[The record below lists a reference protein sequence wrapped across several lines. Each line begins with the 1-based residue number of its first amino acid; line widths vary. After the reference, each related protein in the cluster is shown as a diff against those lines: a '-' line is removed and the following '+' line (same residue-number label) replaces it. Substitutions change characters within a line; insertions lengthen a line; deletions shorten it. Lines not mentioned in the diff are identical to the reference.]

1 MTKLSAALLV
11 ISVALLAFGVY
22 RAVTAAQSQVQPICF
37 TQQQRDHILEMSQ
50 RAIDDGFKNKVTDLF
65 DVWIRDPTDQPRR
78 AISGMQTNL
87 SAYHRA
93 RNSIRIWDP
102 AICN

>member
-1 MTKLSAALLV
+1 MILAFG
-11 ISVALLAFGVY
+11 LLAFGVY
-22 RAVTAAQSQVQPICF
+22 RAITAAHSQTPPICF

-50 RAIDDGFKNKVTDLF
+50 RAIDDAFKTKVGDLF
-65 DVWIRDPTDQPRR
+65 EVWVRDPTDQPRR

-93 RNSIRIWDP
+93 RNSIRLWDP

>member
-1 MTKLSAALLV
+1 MIRISAALLV
-11 ISVALLAFGVY
+11 VALGLLAIGVY
-22 RAVTAAQSQVQPICF
+22 RAITAAHSQTHPVCF

-50 RAIDDGFKNKVTDLF
+50 RGIDEGFQAKVKDLF

-102 AICN
+102 PICN

>member
-1 MTKLSAALLV
+1 MVLMAMAFSLLGWG
-11 ISVALLAFGVY
+11 IF
-22 RAVTAAQSQVQPICF
+22 RAITAAQSQTQAVCF

-50 RAIDDGFKNKVTDLF
+50 RAIDEGFSNKVRDLF
-65 DVWIRDPTDQPRR
+65 DVWVRDPTDQPRR

-93 RNSIRIWDP
+93 RNSIRLWDP
-102 AICN
+102 SICNTTP